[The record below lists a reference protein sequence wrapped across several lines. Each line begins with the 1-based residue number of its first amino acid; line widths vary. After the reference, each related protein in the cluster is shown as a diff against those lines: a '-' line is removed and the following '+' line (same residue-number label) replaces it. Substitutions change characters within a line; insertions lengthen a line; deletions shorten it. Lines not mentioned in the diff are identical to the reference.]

1 MLPMKTLW
9 RKIYQIFTL
18 TLSLCLLMTA
28 LGCSSA
34 PTVGPTAPTE
44 PTEPTKPT
52 EPTEKNEPANVT
64 VLTLNV
70 AYYDGDLPNNQHL
83 SKLNY
88 TNQSLADYTIAE
100 RADRLESLL
109 KYYKPDVFFLNEFN
123 FVWWKEVITD
133 EDAILKKLPQY
144 TFVKSRSTGDS
155 LNGEGEKH
163 SDQYN
168 IVFYDQT
175 RFALMDFGYFVT
187 YIHTSGRVDHCTWVK
202 LYDKTSGQKALY
214 AAIHL
219 NTVGNAERAEI
230 NLQAATTAVEALYEL
245 SGGLPVILGGDFNTT
260 ETSRGY
266 RTYEYMVNQAGY
278 KDSRY
283 AALQS
288 DDSGTARIWG
298 SAWENNGSRID
309 YIFVNG
315 ANVKKYEVASGSF
328 LQDDTYVEDVKEEDL
343 EPGKECDYYD
353 ISDHLPVISHI
364 ILKGMQATAPEK

>member
-1 MLPMKTLW
+1 MLPMNTLW

-18 TLSLCLLMTA
+18 TMSLCLLMTA
-28 LGCSSA
+28 LGCSAA
-34 PTVGPTAPTE
+34 PTVGPTAPT
-44 PTEPTKPT
+44 KPT
-52 EPTEKNEPANVT
+52 EPTEPAEKNEPANVT

-70 AYYDGDLPNNQHL
+70 AYYDGDFPNNQHL
-83 SKLNY
+83 TKLDY
-88 TNQSLADYTIAE
+88 TNQSLADYTFAE

-123 FVWWKEVITD
+123 FAWWKEVITD

-163 SDQYN
+163 TDVYN
-168 IVFYDQT
+168 IVFYDQK
-175 RFALMDFGYFVT
+175 RFALLDFGCFVT
-187 YIHTSGRVDHCTWVK
+187 YKHTSGRVDHCTWVK

-214 AAIHL
+214 ATIHL
-219 NTVGNAERAEI
+219 NTVANAERAEI
-230 NLQAATTAVEALYEL
+230 NLQAATTAVETLYEL

-266 RTYEYMVNQAGY
+266 LTYEYMVNQAGF

-298 SAWENNGSRID
+298 SARKNNGDRID

-328 LQDDTYVEDVKEEDL
+328 LQDDTYVENVKEEDL
-343 EPGKECDYYD
+343 QPGKECDYYD

-364 ILKGMQATAPEK
+364 VLKGMQATAPEK